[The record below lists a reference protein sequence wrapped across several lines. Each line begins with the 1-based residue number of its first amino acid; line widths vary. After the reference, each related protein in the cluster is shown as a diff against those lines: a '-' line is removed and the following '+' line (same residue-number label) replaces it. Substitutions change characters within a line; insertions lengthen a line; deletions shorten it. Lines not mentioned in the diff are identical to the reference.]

1 VKTES
6 VIRFALT
13 IVVVLIAAFLA
24 FVLWRHYMYSP
35 WTRDGRVR
43 ANVVQIA
50 PDVTGLV
57 TDVRVQDNQL
67 VKRGDVLLV
76 IDRDR
81 YRFAL
86 NQARAN
92 LAAAKASEEAS
103 VANIAAATATVA
115 ARRADYLNYQA
126 QAQRRLLVPKNT
138 VVSSESLEAAVAT
151 ARSALANLHQAD
163 ASLKQAKASYL
174 QAQATIAQ
182 NQAGVQKAELDLA
195 RTEVRA
201 PVDGYVTNV
210 QVRAGDY
217 ATTGA
222 QQLALV
228 DSHSFYLYGYLEETK
243 LPAVH
248 VGDSVD
254 VRLLAGSIRLKGTIT
269 GIARGITDRDNPN
282 GSEMLSDVNPVFN
295 WVRLAQRIPIR
306 IAIDPTQMPADTTL
320 VAGMTATITVQSG
333 TVSGRKTSAVV
344 LAH

>member
-1 VKTES
+1 MKRES

-13 IVVVLIAAFLA
+13 FVVVLIAAFLA
-24 FVLWRHYMYSP
+24 FTLWRYYMYSP

-57 TDVRVQDNQL
+57 TNVRVQDNQL

-76 IDRDR
+76 IDQDR

-86 NQARAN
+86 DQARAN

-103 VANIAAATATVA
+103 IANIAAATATVA
-115 ARRADYLNYQA
+115 ARRTDYLNYQA

-151 ARSALANLHQAD
+151 ARSALANLHQAE
-163 ASLKQAKASYL
+163 ASLKQARASYL
-174 QAQATIAQ
+174 QAQAAVAQ
-182 NQAGVQKAELDLA
+182 NQAGVQKAELDLT

-243 LPAVH
+243 LPAVR
-248 VGDSVD
+248 VGDNVD
-254 VRLLAGSIRLKGTIT
+254 VRLLAGGIRLKGRIT

-306 IAIDPTQMPADTTL
+306 IAIDPAQMPADTAL
-320 VAGMTATITVQSG
+320 VAGMTATITVQPG
-333 TVSGRKTSAVV
+333 TVSPVAVST
-344 LAH
+344 H